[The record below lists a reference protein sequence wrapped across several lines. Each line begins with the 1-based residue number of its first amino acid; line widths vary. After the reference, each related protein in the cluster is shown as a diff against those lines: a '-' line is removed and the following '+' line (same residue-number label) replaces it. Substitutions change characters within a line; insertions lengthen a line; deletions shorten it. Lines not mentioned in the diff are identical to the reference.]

1 MCKSFL
7 AAVSQIVVGIF
18 SFSVVAE
25 AAFPIQS
32 PLLYI
37 PRARFCF
44 SRTEVSVH
52 GTLHTYLIFRITLSI
67 SIEECHSGSFQ
78 YLHFVVHRVSTVF
91 ELSPMNHLYHTR

>member
-37 PRARFCF
+37 PRARFASC
-44 SRTEVSVH
+44 VQKYLCIALC
-52 GTLHTYLIFRITLSI
+52 TLAYF
-67 SIEECHSGSFQ
+67 
-78 YLHFVVHRVSTVF
+78 
-91 ELSPMNHLYHTR
+91 